1 MSLEYLEPVSA
12 EVLESIEGLP
22 EHVLGKNMLIFTK
35 KSGLPNM
42 SNIRICLIFVNE
54 TRNSHYQISKFN
66 SNEFRKKFYK
76 LYPGNWNFKIGD
88 LGDLASGKTVE
99 DTYFALREIC
109 NQLKQTDTIPVII
122 GGSQDLTIPLYES
135 FLKFEKLINIVSVDN
150 RFDFT
155 QGENL
160 ISSRSYMNDIITK
173 SPNRLNNFTNLGY
186 QTYLIAQ
193 EELDLMDKLFFDS
206 FRLGEVLNDLKIT
219 EPVFREADIVS
230 FDMKVLNSI
239 TDGTLLKGM
248 PNGLDSRAICTM
260 SRYAGISDRLSVVG
274 FFDLP
279 DNSFFLKLLSEVLW
293 YFIEGFQCRFDEYP
307 VATSHGFKKYN
318 VSMSDREILFYKS
331 IKSGRWWMEM
341 DNKNYMD
348 NKTKSSTLLSCTHQ
362 DYLDACNDI
371 LSDRWWKATKR
382 S

>member
-1 MSLEYLEPVSA
+1 MSLDYLEPVSM
-12 EVLESIEGLP
+12 EVLETIKGLP
-22 EHVLGKNMLIFTK
+22 DHVLGKNLEIFTND
-35 KSGLPNM
+35 SGLPDIL
-42 SNIRICLIFVNE
+42 NIKICLIFVNE
-54 TRNSHYQISKFN
+54 TRNSYYQISKFN
-66 SNEFRKKFYK
+66 SNEFRKEFYK
-76 LYPGNWNFKIGD
+76 LYPGNWNFKIADFGD
-88 LGDLASGKTVE
+88 LPCGKNVE
-99 DTYFALREIC
+99 DTYFALSEIC
-109 NQLKQTDTIPVII
+109 NELKQNNTIPVII

-135 FLKFEKLINIVSVDN
+135 FLKSEKLINIVSVDN

-206 FRLGEVLNDLKIT
+206 FRLGDVLNDLKIT

-260 SRYAGISDRLSVVG
+260 SRYAGISDRLSIVG

-279 DNSFFLKLLSEVLW
+279 DNTLFLKLLSAVLW
-293 YFIEGFQCRFDEYP
+293 YFIEGFQCRFNEYP
-307 VATSHGFKKYN
+307 VTISHGFKKYN
-318 VSMSDREILFYKS
+318 VSMSDREIFFYKS

>member
-1 MSLEYLEPVSA
+1 MSLDYLEPVSM
-12 EVLESIEGLP
+12 EVLETINGLP
-22 EHVLGKNMLIFTK
+22 DHVLGKKLEIFTND
-35 KSGLPNM
+35 SGLPDILNVK
-42 SNIRICLIFVNE
+42 ICLIFINE
-54 TRNSHYQISKFN
+54 TRNSYYQISKFN
-66 SNEFRKKFYK
+66 SNKFRKEFYK
-76 LYPGNWNFKIGD
+76 LYPGNWNFKIADFGD
-88 LGDLASGKTVE
+88 LPCGKNVE
-99 DTYFALREIC
+99 DTYFALSEIC
-109 NQLKQTDTIPVII
+109 NELKKTNTIPVII
-122 GGSQDLTIPLYES
+122 GGSQDLTISLYES

-230 FDMKVLNSI
+230 FDMKVLNSV

-248 PNGLDSRAICTM
+248 PNGLDSRAICAM

-279 DNSFFLKLLSEVLW
+279 DNSFFLKLFSEVLW

-307 VATSHGFKKYN
+307 VTINQGFKKYN

-341 DNKNYMD
+341 DNKNHVD
-348 NKTKSSTLLSCTHQ
+348 NKTKSSTLISCTHQ

>member
-42 SNIRICLIFVNE
+42 SNIKICLIFVNE
-54 TRNSHYQISKFN
+54 IRNSHYQISKFK

-76 LYPGNWNFKIGD
+76 LYPGNWNFKIAD
-88 LGDLASGKTVE
+88 LGDLASGKSVE

-109 NQLKQTDTIPVII
+109 VELKQTGIIPVII

-135 FLKFEKLINIVSVDN
+135 FSKNDNSINMVSVDN

-173 SPNRLNNFTNLGY
+173 NPSKLNNFTNLGY

-206 FRLGEVLNDLKIT
+206 FRLGDVLSDLKIT

-230 FDMKVLNSI
+230 FDMKVLNSS
-239 TDGTLLKGM
+239 TDGTFLEGM
-248 PNGLDSRAICTM
+248 PNGLDSKAICTM
-260 SRYAGISDRLSVVG
+260 SRYAGISDRLSIVG

-279 DNSFFLKLLSEVLW
+279 DNSFFLKVLSEVLW
-293 YFIEGFQCRFDEYP
+293 YFVEGFHCRFDEFP
-307 VATSHGFKKYN
+307 ISISHGFKKYN
-318 VSMSDREILFYKS
+318 VSMSDREIVFYKS

-341 DNKNYMD
+341 GNNNYID
-348 NKTKSSTLLSCTHQ
+348 NKTKSSTLLSCTHK

>member
-1 MSLEYLEPVSA
+1 MSLDYLEPVSM
-12 EVLESIEGLP
+12 EVLETINELP
-22 EHVLGKNMLIFTK
+22 DHVLGKNLEIFTND
-35 KSGLPNM
+35 SGLPEILNVK
-42 SNIRICLIFVNE
+42 ICLIFINE
-54 TRNSHYQISKFN
+54 TRNSYYQISKFN
-66 SNEFRKKFYK
+66 SNEFRKQFYK
-76 LYPGNWNFKIGD
+76 LYPGNWNFKIADFGD
-88 LGDLASGKTVE
+88 LPSGKNVE
-99 DTYFALREIC
+99 DTYFALSEIC
-109 NQLKQTDTIPVII
+109 NELKQSNTIPVII

-248 PNGLDSRAICTM
+248 PNGLDSRAICAM

-279 DNSFFLKLLSEVLW
+279 DNTFFLKLFSEVLW

-307 VATSHGFKKYN
+307 VAISHGFKKYN

>member
-1 MSLEYLEPVSA
+1 MSLDYLEPVSM
-12 EVLESIEGLP
+12 EVLEAVKGLP
-22 EHVLGKNMLIFTK
+22 DHVLGKNLEIFTND
-35 KSGLPNM
+35 SGLPDILNVK
-42 SNIRICLIFVNE
+42 ICLIFINE
-54 TRNSHYQISKFN
+54 TRNSYYQISKFN
-66 SNEFRKKFYK
+66 SNEFRKEFYK
-76 LYPGNWNFKIGD
+76 LYPGNWNFKIADFGD
-88 LGDLASGKTVE
+88 LPSGKNVE
-99 DTYFALREIC
+99 DTYFALSEIC
-109 NQLKQTDTIPVII
+109 NELKQSNTIPVII

-248 PNGLDSRAICTM
+248 PNGLDSRAICAM

-279 DNSFFLKLLSEVLW
+279 DNTFFLKLFSEVLW

-307 VATSHGFKKYN
+307 VAISHGFKKYN

>member
-1 MSLEYLEPVSA
+1 MSLDYLEPVSM
-12 EVLESIEGLP
+12 EVLETIKGLP
-22 EHVLGKNMLIFTK
+22 DHVLGKNLEIFTND
-35 KSGLPNM
+35 SGLPDILNVK
-42 SNIRICLIFVNE
+42 ICLIFLNE
-54 TRNSHYQISKFN
+54 TRNSYYQISKFN
-66 SNEFRKKFYK
+66 SNEFRKEFYK
-76 LYPGNWNFKIGD
+76 LYPGNWNFKIADFGD
-88 LGDLASGKTVE
+88 LPSGKNVE
-99 DTYFALREIC
+99 DTYFALSEIC
-109 NQLKQTDTIPVII
+109 NVLKQTNTIPVII

-239 TDGTLLKGM
+239 ADGTLLKGM
-248 PNGLDSRAICTM
+248 PNGLDSRAICAM

-279 DNSFFLKLLSEVLW
+279 HNTLFLKLLSEVLW
-293 YFIEGFQCRFDEYP
+293 YFIEGYQCRFDEYP
-307 VATSHGFKKYN
+307 IAISHGFKKYN

>member
-1 MSLEYLEPVSA
+1 MSLDYLEPVSM
-12 EVLESIEGLP
+12 EVLETINELP
-22 EHVLGKNMLIFTK
+22 DHVLGKNLEIFTND
-35 KSGLPNM
+35 SGLPEILNVK
-42 SNIRICLIFVNE
+42 ICLIFINE
-54 TRNSHYQISKFN
+54 TRNSYYQISKFN
-66 SNEFRKKFYK
+66 SNEFRKEFYK
-76 LYPGNWNFKIGD
+76 LYPGNWNFKIADFGD
-88 LGDLASGKTVE
+88 LPSGKRVE
-99 DTYFALREIC
+99 DTYFALSEIC
-109 NQLKQTDTIPVII
+109 NELKKTNTIPVII
-122 GGSQDLTIPLYES
+122 GGSQDLTISLYES

-230 FDMKVLNSI
+230 FDMKVLNSV

-248 PNGLDSRAICTM
+248 PNGLDSRAICAM
-260 SRYAGISDRLSVVG
+260 SRYAGISDRLSVIG

-279 DNSFFLKLLSEVLW
+279 DNTFFLKLFSEVLW

-307 VATSHGFKKYN
+307 VAISHGFKKYN

>member
-109 NQLKQTDTIPVII
+109 IELKQTDTIPVII

-135 FLKFEKLINIVSVDN
+135 FSKNDNSINMVSVDN

-160 ISSRSYMNDIITK
+160 ISSRSYMNL
-173 SPNRLNNFTNLGY
+173 S
-186 QTYLIAQ
+186 LIH
-193 EELDLMDKLFFDS
+193 
-206 FRLGEVLNDLKIT
+206 I
-219 EPVFREADIVS
+219 
-230 FDMKVLNSI
+230 
-239 TDGTLLKGM
+239 
-248 PNGLDSRAICTM
+248 
-260 SRYAGISDRLSVVG
+260 
-274 FFDLP
+274 
-279 DNSFFLKLLSEVLW
+279 
-293 YFIEGFQCRFDEYP
+293 
-307 VATSHGFKKYN
+307 
-318 VSMSDREILFYKS
+318 
-331 IKSGRWWMEM
+331 
-341 DNKNYMD
+341 
-348 NKTKSSTLLSCTHQ
+348 
-362 DYLDACNDI
+362 
-371 LSDRWWKATKR
+371 
-382 S
+382 

>member
-1 MSLEYLEPVSA
+1 MSLDYLEPVSV
-12 EVLESIEGLP
+12 EVLKTIEGLP
-22 EHVLGKNMLIFTK
+22 GHILGKNIEIFTEE
-35 KSGLPNM
+35 SGLPD
-42 SNIRICLIFVNE
+42 ILDIKICLIFTNE
-54 TRNSHYQISKFN
+54 TRNSYYKISKFN
-66 SNEFRKKFYK
+66 SNEFRKEFYK
-76 LYPGNWNFKIGD
+76 LYPGNWNFKIAD
-88 LGDLASGKTVE
+88 LGDLPPGKSVE
-99 DTYFALREIC
+99 DTYFALNEIC
-109 NQLKQTDTIPVII
+109 RELKQTNIIPVII

-135 FLKFEKLINIVSVDN
+135 FLKFDKLVNIVSVDN
-150 RFDFT
+150 RFDFS

-173 SPNRLNNFTNLGY
+173 SPSRLNNFTNLGY

-206 FRLGEVLNDLKIT
+206 FRLGEVLNDLKIS

-230 FDMKVLNSI
+230 FDMKVLNSLA
-239 TDGTLLKGM
+239 DGTLLEGM

-279 DNSFFLKLLSEVLW
+279 NNCFFLKLFSEVLW
-293 YFIEGFQCRFDEYP
+293 YFIEGFQCRFNEYP
-307 VATSHGFKKYN
+307 VKLSHGFKKYN
-318 VSMSDREILFYKS
+318 ISMSDREIVFYKS
-331 IKSGRWWMEM
+331 IKSGRWWMEI
-341 DNKNYMD
+341 DNKNYLD
-348 NKTKSSTLLSCTHQ
+348 NKTKSSTLLSCTYQ
-362 DYLDACNDI
+362 DYIDACNDV

>member
-1 MSLEYLEPVSA
+1 MSLDYLEPVSI
-12 EVLESIEGLP
+12 EVLETIKELP
-22 EHVLGKNMLIFTK
+22 DHVLGKNLEIFTND
-35 KSGLPNM
+35 SGLPDILNVK
-42 SNIRICLIFVNE
+42 ICLIFINE
-54 TRNSHYQISKFN
+54 TRNSYYKVSKFN
-66 SNEFRKKFYK
+66 SNEFRKQFYK
-76 LYPGNWNFKIGD
+76 LYPGNWNFKIADFGD
-88 LGDLASGKTVE
+88 LPSGKNVE
-99 DTYFALREIC
+99 DTYFALSEIC
-109 NQLKQTDTIPVII
+109 NELKQTNTIPVII